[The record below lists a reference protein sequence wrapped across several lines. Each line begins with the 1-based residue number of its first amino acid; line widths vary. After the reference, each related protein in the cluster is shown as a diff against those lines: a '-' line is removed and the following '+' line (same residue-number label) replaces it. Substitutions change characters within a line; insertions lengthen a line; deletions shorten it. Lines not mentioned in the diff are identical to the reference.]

1 MMRNRTSGA
10 EQENPMIPA
19 YIVTGGVV
27 LFAVVMTALS
37 YVIVRRERRGA
48 AKSPPHFLSRT

>member
-1 MMRNRTSGA
+1 
-10 EQENPMIPA
+10 MIPA